1 MNIDTFLMI
10 QAQKIFSLFN
20 CPNCKYTWM
29 LFRKYLLEMIL
40 ESWSLLIDKSDRV
53 FATNPQVNK
62 SEYLETKSKK
72 LYNKLCF
79 YLPEKNELGIIE
91 TFMWIFQLVLNRWEE
106 KVCKIFPN
114 NLMEKMKHIMSE
126 KFCSFNIG
134 FKPYSLID
142 KSGSRIS
149 AVGNDEPPNYITDP
163 ELTYIRK
170 KTKGYSFLSITEKI
184 DSLFN
189 AICKKIND
197 FIGSYTGLKFFLR
210 RTLGGC
216 EFGVCFDFELEI

>member
-1 MNIDTFLMI
+1 MREALNDFDYKNRLQIEFIEKFRENREWIFSSNMHSQIIKPEYIEEMRNSSINVNRIIACYFKFPICMNIDTFLMI

-72 LYNKLCF
+72 LYNKLCL

-91 TFMWIFQLVLNRWEE
+91 TFMWIFKLVLNR
-106 KVCKIFPN
+106 
-114 NLMEKMKHIMSE
+114 
-126 KFCSFNIG
+126 
-134 FKPYSLID
+134 
-142 KSGSRIS
+142 
-149 AVGNDEPPNYITDP
+149 
-163 ELTYIRK
+163 
-170 KTKGYSFLSITEKI
+170 
-184 DSLFN
+184 
-189 AICKKIND
+189 
-197 FIGSYTGLKFFLR
+197 
-210 RTLGGC
+210 
-216 EFGVCFDFELEI
+216 